1 MPGSFGWK
9 KDKHGGLSLHDFPE
23 QFVGTDPCVC
33 PSTKQCPVVSAGK
46 RINTGV
52 YPYKTSPIYD

>member
-33 PSTKQCPVVSAGK
+33 PSKKQCPVVSAGK
-46 RINTGV
+46 RINTWV
-52 YPYKTSPIYD
+52 YPT